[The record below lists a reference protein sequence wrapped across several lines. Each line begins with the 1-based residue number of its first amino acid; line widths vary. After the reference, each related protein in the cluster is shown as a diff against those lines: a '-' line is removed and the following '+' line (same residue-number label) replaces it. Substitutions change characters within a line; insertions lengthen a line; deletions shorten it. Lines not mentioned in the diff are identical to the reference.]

1 MLLEIPTVS
10 YPSNFSIY
18 GTSKLPE
25 GNKIN
30 YGCKCRW
37 IEVIDVTN
45 HIANTFLTPSK
56 KLITNHIWKVHE
68 QQHHMESTGL
78 AVLTMQLTR
87 HLPTDYCVQQLMANS
102 PLGPGWNPST

>member
-1 MLLEIPTVS
+1 MLLEISTVS

-87 HLPTDYCVQQLMANS
+87 HLYLLTTVYNS
-102 PLGPGWNPST
+102 